1 MANQGDNHPALPEA
15 QHEPG
20 YPNLQGINTGIQGF
34 VQQPGIYTGEGFSGS
49 VAASGLLPQSE
60 WTSQAT
66 TAVRKRQRSDVP
78 EVVRAKRSRT
88 ALNTIPMNRESSF
101 EEPWS
106 PLSSRT
112 QPIPEAAPV
121 QRPMAKPM
129 SRKRSRLTRSSPE
142 DSQATLITST
152 KAEDISKALLSEV
165 KGCKSWEGIQRTIKT
180 GLLNLLKP
188 NNLKALNPD
197 PTDRPPEENDDSKK
211 RKIACEV
218 CGKTVRRNSELKFVH
233 PFLFPLFPIS
243 LISSQINIISSIS
256 LYGFPIY
263 SGIKSVS

>member
-1 MANQGDNHPALPEA
+1 MVSRGDDHQALPEA
-15 QHEPG
+15 QQEPG
-20 YPNLQGINTGIQGF
+20 YPNLQGINTSIQGF
-34 VQQPGIYTGEGFSGS
+34 VQQPSIYAGEGFSGS
-49 VAASGLLPQSE
+49 VAASDLLPQSE
-60 WTSQAT
+60 WTSQTTLAT
-66 TAVRKRQRSDVP
+66 RKRQRPDAP
-78 EVVRAKRSRT
+78 EVARAKRSRT
-88 ALNTIPMNRESSF
+88 AMNTIPTNVESNF

-121 QRPMAKPM
+121 QRPTAKPM
-129 SRKRSRLTRSSPE
+129 SRKRSRLTRSSAE

-197 PTDRPPEENDDSKK
+197 PTDRPPEQSDDSKK

-233 PFLFPLFPIS
+233 PFHFVFSYLS
-243 LISSQINIISSIS
+243 NLISIQ
-256 LYGFPIY
+256 YYF
-263 SGIKSVS
+263 